1 MGSRREM
8 SGSLSPRSHLPTA
21 CGVTPTR
28 MARASWVSFCSLR
41 MLRMFSPIALIS
53 LLLPVVCI
61 YYSTENRN
69 MQGVGDPMRDRY
81 FRFSGIMASSA
92 FTSSPENS
100 RGGWPQAG
108 SK

>member
-1 MGSRREM
+1 M

-69 MQGVGDPMRDRY
+69 MQGGRPVRVRY
-81 FRFSGIMASSA
+81 FLFSGIMVSSA
-92 FTSSPENS
+92 FTSSPENC
-100 RGGWPQAG
+100 RGGRPQA
-108 SK
+108 